1 MIKRHQLIDSLDS
14 WLLPNNIKDH
24 TVNSLQFE
32 GRELITHIG
41 GAVDVSIET
50 FQKAVEQQ
58 IDFLI
63 THHGLIW
70 GGLKQ
75 ITGIDKQRIH
85 LLCRHDIN
93 LYCSHLP
100 LDIHPTLGNNTQL
113 IELLD
118 MTNTQE
124 LFFEVGYIGIYH
136 SPISYNDFIEKIKE
150 KISQN
155 ITEMPFGK
163 KIIERVAVCSGGA
176 ALDINALFEA
186 HTKGVD
192 TFLSGETNSLLY
204 HYAKELGI
212 NVICA
217 GHYATETF
225 AIKALL
231 KKINRE
237 FQNIKC
243 TFLDLPTNW

>member
-24 TVNSLQFE
+24 TINSLQFE
-32 GRELITHIG
+32 GRELITHVG

-75 ITGIDKQRIH
+75 ITGIDKQRIQ
-85 LLCRHDIN
+85 LLCQHDIN

-100 LDIHPTLGNNTQL
+100 LDIHPTLGNNVQL
-113 IELLD
+113 IQLLD
-118 MTNTQE
+118 MTNTKE
-124 LFFEVGYIGIYH
+124 LFFDVGYIGIYN
-136 SPISYNDFIEKIKE
+136 SQISYSNFIKKIRK

-163 KIIERVAVCSGGA
+163 KMIQRVAVCSGGA
-176 ALDINALFEA
+176 GLDTSAFFEA
-186 HTKGVD
+186 YAKGVD

-204 HYAKELGI
+204 HYAKELEI
-212 NVICA
+212 NIICA

-225 AIKALL
+225 GIQALL
-231 KKINRE
+231 KKINKK